1 MRTVKEVKVK
11 DYILDGK
18 KIYIQSMLNKR
29 SDDIEGSVDQAVEL
43 EKAGCDIVRAAIP
56 NMEAIKL
63 IPAIKDKVNIP
74 LVADIHT
81 LTISWLLPQLMQE

>member
-29 SDDIEGSVDQAVEL
+29 SDDI
-43 EKAGCDIVRAAIP
+43 
-56 NMEAIKL
+56 
-63 IPAIKDKVNIP
+63 
-74 LVADIHT
+74 
-81 LTISWLLPQLMQE
+81 